1 MFEFLKYSGFP
12 YMIMAPDEGDAGGGS
27 GGGSGDETPPSGD
40 ETPPS
45 GDETPP
51 SGDADG
57 GDTPPAGDETPPKD
71 GDDATPPKD
80 GDDGGD
86 TPPAGDETPPK
97 DGDDKPLK
105 DGEGADAEKTW
116 REDYAGD
123 DKKKLAFLNRI
134 SSQKALIDKVF
145 EQENIIRSGKH
156 KEALGDDAT
165 DEEKA
170 AFREKNGVPAEAQGY
185 LDHLPDGLVLGED
198 IVENAGDYLNTMH
211 EMNAS
216 PEVVAQGLQA
226 FSNYEEKYAQDISAR
241 DVDSQNT
248 AIEELKE
255 EWGTDY
261 NANLNTVNNFIETNF
276 PQDIQEALKSGRL
289 GDDGGTPLMS
299 DANIMKAFATIQ
311 RQLNP
316 LGTTTPGI
324 GMDQI
329 DGINEQIKKYED
341 RMNTKS
347 WFNDTKAQDH
357 YQDLLRAKEK
367 FTPK

>member
-27 GGGSGDETPPSGD
+27 GGDTPPSGDADSGDTPPSGD
-40 ETPPS
+40 ETPP
-45 GDETPP
+45 DNDTPP
-51 SGDADG
+51 SGDEA
-57 GDTPPAGDETPPKD
+57 PPKD
-71 GDDATPPKD
+71 GDDEAPPKD
-80 GDDGGD
+80 GDD
-86 TPPAGDETPPK
+86 ETPP
-97 DGDDKPLK
+97 K

-241 DVDSQNT
+241 DVESQNT

-255 EWGTDY
+255 EWGADY

-276 PQDIQEALKSGRL
+276 PQDIQEAIKSGRL
-289 GDDGGTPLMS
+289 GDEGGTPLMS
-299 DANIMKAFATIQ
+299 DANVMKAFATIQ

-329 DGINEQIKKYED
+329 DGINEQIKKYEA

-347 WFNDTKAQDH
+347 WFNDEKAQAH
-357 YQDLLRAKEK
+357 YQELLNAKGK